1 METKSEE
8 KRMIINI
15 KRINAAIAIAVAS
28 VLAGMDACGD
38 SLRDNFINPPDSARP
53 HTWWHWMNGNVSKEG
68 ITADLEAMKA
78 NGIAGANIFAGG
90 NDVPAGPV
98 RFGSDEWY
106 DCFRWA
112 AKESR
117 RLGISLGM
125 MNCAG
130 WAASGGPW
138 VAPSN
143 SMKELVHT
151 EVRFTGPRSVHEKLP
166 SLPHAA

>member
-1 METKSEE
+1 MKHTEGRRIMDLKS
-8 KRMIINI
+8 M
-15 KRINAAIAIAVAS
+15 NAAVAIAVAS

-38 SLRDNFINPPDSARP
+38 SLRDNLINPPESARP

-78 NGIAGANIFAGG
+78 NGITGANIFAGG

-112 AKESR
+112 AKEY
-117 RLGISLGM
+117 LGKR
-125 MNCAG
+125 AFY
-130 WAASGGPW
+130 GGL
-138 VAPSN
+138 S
-143 SMKELVHT
+143 T
-151 EVRFTGPRSVHEKLP
+151 FQLP
-166 SLPHAA
+166 CHKRV